1 MKWVRNQWAETAA
14 SVGAA
19 CLVAGYLRYLIQ
31 SELLLTSK
39 ILLIAGGVLLLG
51 GAALGFGGILKF
63 FSKRSSQLGTNTAIL
78 SLAVI
83 AILVIANYLA
93 FKHHK
98 RFDLTTE
105 KLFTLSAQTRK
116 IVGGL
121 SADVTVIRFAKQP
134 DVQLGDLMAEYR
146 NLSAH
151 FRYQNVDPDEKPDVA
166 KDYGATRVGDV
177 VVASGPRKE
186 HLEPSPEG
194 GISEQDV
201 TSAILKVIREKVKTV
216 CFVTGHGE
224 KSLTDDG
231 AQGYTVV
238 DERLKKEGYN
248 TNSVNLVSGNGM
260 PPDCDVAVI
269 AGPTQ
274 AFFPQEAPMVTKY
287 LGAGGKLL
295 LEIDPETDPKL
306 DDVYTPWNVAVGKN
320 IVVDA
325 SGVGRLFGTG
335 PAVPLVVD
343 YGDSPITKNL
353 QRGMTFFPL
362 ARTVSMADK
371 SKSDPQDT
379 ELLMTSA
386 RSFTI
391 PKLER
396 EVKFD
401 PKTAGPL
408 SLGVAASQKSGDLAA
423 RLIVI
428 GDSDFAENQWFSQQ
442 HNGDLFLN
450 AIDWLA
456 QDENLISIRPK
467 SETNRRITLTEGQ
480 MAVIRSIALLFLPGA
495 VILFGIAV
503 WWKHR

>member
-1 MKWVRNQWAETAA
+1 MKWDRNQWAETIA

-19 CLVAGYLRYLIQ
+19 CLIAGYLRYAIQ
-31 SELLLTSK
+31 SELLLPSK

-51 GAALGFGGILKF
+51 GVVLGFGGILRF

-78 SLAVI
+78 ALAVI
-83 AILVIANYLA
+83 AILGLLNYLG

-98 RFDLTTE
+98 RFDLTSE
-105 KLFTLSAQTRK
+105 KLFTLSDQTRK
-116 IVGGL
+116 FVGGL
-121 SADVTVIRFAKQP
+121 SADVTIIRFAKLP
-134 DVQLGDLMAEYR
+134 DAQLSDLMTEYK
-146 NLSAH
+146 NLSVH
-151 FRYQNVDPDEKPDVA
+151 LKFQNVDPDEKPDVA
-166 KDYGATRVGDV
+166 KEYGATRMGDV

-186 HLEPSPEG
+186 HLEPGPEG
-194 GISEQDV
+194 GISEEDI
-201 TSAILKVIREKVKTV
+201 TSTILKVTREKVKTI

-238 DERLKKEGYN
+238 DQRLKKEGYS
-248 TNSVNLVSGNGM
+248 TNSINLVSGNGV
-260 PPDCDVAVI
+260 PSDCDVAVI

-274 AFFPQEAPMVTKY
+274 AFFSQETAMVGKY
-287 LGAGGKLL
+287 LDAGGKLL
-295 LEIDPETDPKL
+295 IEVDPDTDPKL
-306 DDVYTPWNVAVGKN
+306 DEVYAPWNVNVGKN

-335 PAVPLVVD
+335 PEIPLVVD

-362 ARTVSMADK
+362 VRTVSMADK

-391 PKLER
+391 PKLQR
-396 EVKFD
+396 EVRFD

-408 SLGVAASQKSGDLAA
+408 SLGVAASQRSNDKGA

-428 GDSDFAENQWFSQQ
+428 GDSDFAENQWFGLQ

-450 AIDWLA
+450 ALNWLA
-456 QDENLISIRPK
+456 EDENLISIRPK
-467 SETNRRITLTEGQ
+467 SATNRRITLTEGQ
-480 MAVIRSIALLFLPGA
+480 MAGVRSIALFLLPGII
-495 VILFGIAV
+495 ILLGVAI